1 MVEILKH
8 LAKQILETALRFLV
22 KVNGRKIV
30 FLYANYSGSNSI
42 ALYKLASPEI
52 RERYQLILLK
62 LPSLNSKMGFIEK
75 LNRFFKLRSVVFSA
89 RVIISTHFQCLKG
102 RKSISLEAWHGFP
115 LKAMGLMDIGEKD
128 NCQNV
133 LFDKADFI
141 LSYSPFYNTLLNACI
156 GSSVAKYV
164 CTGMPRNDFLF
175 KSNGKRVLEKV
186 IGEKLNNK
194 KIIFYLPTFRE
205 GYKNRIEGEQL
216 SYNIFRF
223 SGFSWSIF
231 QKFLNMNSI
240 KFVLKI
246 HPNEVM
252 LLSRLVGRIS
262 PEIVLLTEELLER
275 KSVDLY
281 EFLNAADVLI
291 TDYSSVYF
299 DYLLLDRPIVFI
311 PIDLEIYRKKRGLLL
326 EPYDFWT
333 PGPKVYTYE
342 ELEKEIITSLNNG
355 NYYRE
360 QRKVI
365 QDIVHLYK
373 DGESCKRIWNFI
385 NEIMSKRDNELTVLP

>member
-1 MVEILKH
+1 
-8 LAKQILETALRFLV
+8 
-22 KVNGRKIV
+22 
-30 FLYANYSGSNSI
+30 
-42 ALYKLASPEI
+42 
-52 RERYQLILLK
+52 
-62 LPSLNSKMGFIEK
+62 
-75 LNRFFKLRSVVFSA
+75 
-89 RVIISTHFQCLKG
+89 
-102 RKSISLEAWHGFP
+102 
-115 LKAMGLMDIGEKD
+115 
-128 NCQNV
+128 
-133 LFDKADFI
+133 
-141 LSYSPFYNTLLNACI
+141 
-156 GSSVAKYV
+156 
-164 CTGMPRNDFLF
+164 MPRNDFLF